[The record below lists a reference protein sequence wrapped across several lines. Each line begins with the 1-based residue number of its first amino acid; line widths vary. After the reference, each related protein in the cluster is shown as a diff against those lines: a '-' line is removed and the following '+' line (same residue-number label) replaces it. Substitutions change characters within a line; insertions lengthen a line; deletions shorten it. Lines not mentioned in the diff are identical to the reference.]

1 MVNALG
7 NYVFVFGHFGAPA
20 LGLDGSAISSVIT
33 ACAMLRVWV
42 GGSQL
47 ETVKV
52 VAACDIPDAAKASV
66 AAIKRNFMGI
76 LLSDDAIQNN
86 RRVSVDW

>member
-1 MVNALG
+1 MLQ
-7 NYVFVFGHFGAPA
+7 FMLP
-20 LGLDGSAISSVIT
+20 LLSASRRLHHS

-66 AAIKRNFMGI
+66 AAIKRNFMGV

-86 RRVSVDW
+86 RRISVDR